1 IRSKF
6 NQKGLKMTF
15 VTLDDRSG
23 RMELRLYDEHL
34 EQLSQPLTTKSVLIV
49 KGTLTWDDFN
59 GGMRIR
65 PLELQHLE
73 AVREASA
80 KSLIL
85 TNHANF
91 EITKAQKLIQLI
103 KDYQSDN
110 GKPIYFKYHTEY
122 ANVMLELGNSSH
134 LQITDDLL
142 EKLSS
147 QFHEL
152 SIKVQY

>member
-1 IRSKF
+1 
-6 NQKGLKMTF
+6 MTF

-34 EQLSQPLTTKSVLIV
+34 ENLSQPLTTKSILVV

-59 GGMRIR
+59 GGMRTR
-65 PLELQHLE
+65 PLEIQQIE
-73 AVREASA
+73 AIRDSSA
-80 KSLIL
+80 KSLLL
-85 TNHANF
+85 TNHAPL
-91 EITKAQKLIQLI
+91 ESTKLQKLLQLM
-103 KDYQSDN
+103 KEHQSEH
-110 GKPIYFKYHTEY
+110 GKPIYLRYHTDY
-122 ANVMLELGNSSH
+122 ANILLQLGNAWH
-134 LQITDDLL
+134 LQLTDELL